1 MDDAIKLNIKHV
13 LSSCSQTLESLSLDF
28 SNKKHFTEA
37 SIGELL
43 TPLNNSHLIKKLK
56 INASL
61 DSRNL
66 EQLSKAFKNLE
77 FLEFETA
84 LQPQVD
90 FTQFLFSM
98 NRLKTLKIRN
108 SAPFEKL

>member
-1 MDDAIKLNIKHV
+1 LDDAIKLNIKHV
-13 LSSCSQTLESLSLDF
+13 LCSCSQTLESLSLDF
-28 SNKKHFTEA
+28 SNKKHFKEA

-43 TPLNNSHLIKKLK
+43 TPLNNSHLIKKFK

-77 FLEFETA
+77 FLEFETM

-90 FTQFLFSM
+90 FSQFLFSM

-108 SAPFEKL
+108 SAPYEKL

>member
-1 MDDAIKLNIKHV
+1 M
-13 LSSCSQTLESLSLDF
+13 
-28 SNKKHFTEA
+28 
-37 SIGELL
+37 L
-43 TPLNNSHLIKKLK
+43 TPLNNSHLIKKFK

-77 FLEFETA
+77 FLEFETM

-90 FTQFLFSM
+90 FSQFLFSM

-108 SAPFEKL
+108 SAPYEKL